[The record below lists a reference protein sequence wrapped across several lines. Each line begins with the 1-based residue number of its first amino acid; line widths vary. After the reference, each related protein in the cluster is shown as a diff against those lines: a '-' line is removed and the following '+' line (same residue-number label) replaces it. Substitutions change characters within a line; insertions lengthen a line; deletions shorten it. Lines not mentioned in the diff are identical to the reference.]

1 MINSFNN
8 LEFTAATAIA
18 IGEIFAEKQNK
29 QNKKKLQSL
38 IDDLNSEK
46 EENTKLK
53 NKLNVERNKYNLN
66 SESGIISIATV

>member
-53 NKLNVERNKYNLN
+53 NILNVERNKQNLN
-66 SESGIISIATV
+66 HKN